1 MPLLQ
6 VASVPLQQPKGMVH
20 VHLGEGVR
28 ESPSAGIGEGQAS
41 GDWSGAGSRGTGMML
56 PGLESSPYTSC
67 AVSGWP
73 VPSPSL
79 SLLLCAMGRL
89 RHCLTLTCQ
98 A

>member
-6 VASVPLQQPKGMVH
+6 VASFPLQHPQGTVH
-20 VHLGEGVR
+20 VHLGEGAC
-28 ESPSAGIGEGQAS
+28 ESPPAGIGEGQAS
-41 GDWSGAGSRGTGMML
+41 GDRSGAGSRGTGMML
-56 PGLESSPYTSC
+56 LGLESSPYTSC

-73 VPSPSL
+73 VTSPSL
-79 SLLLCAMGRL
+79 SLLLCAIGRL